1 MDTMKAVGYV
11 RVSTSGQVDEGVSL
25 DAQRAKIEAWC
36 AVNDYEL
43 GEVFTDAGI
52 SGKRAD
58 NRPGLQDAL
67 EAACKARGAALVVY
81 SLSRLA
87 RSTKDAIS
95 IAERLDKAGADLISI
110 SEKIDTTTAAGKM
123 VFRML
128 AVLAEFERDLVSER
142 TVAALA
148 HMRSQGKRISQTP
161 FGFDLADDG
170 ITLVENPT
178 EQAVIDDILTMRARG
193 LSFPKIARS
202 LTERGIPTK
211 RGNGGTHWNQAT
223 INGLVRR
230 HGDARRKQGMGSVES
245 GHRMIAGSAR
255 GAWAQVA

>member
-1 MDTMKAVGYV
+1 MGSMTAFGYI
-11 RVSTSGQVDEGVSL
+11 RVSTTGQVDEGVSL
-25 DAQRAKIEAWC
+25 EAQRGKIEAWC
-36 AVNDYEL
+36 NINDYDL

-58 NRPGLQDAL
+58 NRPGLQDSL
-67 EAACKARGAALVVY
+67 EASCKARGAALVVY

-95 IAERLDKAGADLISI
+95 IAERLDKAGADLVSI

-148 HMRSQGKRISQTP
+148 HMRSQGKRISRTP

-170 ITLVENPT
+170 ITLVENPA
-178 EQAVIDDILTMRARG
+178 EQAVIDDILAMRARG
-193 LSFPKIARS
+193 MSFPKIARR

-211 RGNGGTHWNQAT
+211 RGNGGTQWNQAT

-230 HGDARRKQGMGSVES
+230 HKQGRES
-245 GHRMIAGSAR
+245 TEPGRRTIAGSAR

>member
-1 MDTMKAVGYV
+1 METMAAIGYI
-11 RVSTSGQVDEGVSL
+11 RVSTTGQVDEGVSL
-25 DAQRAKIEAWC
+25 DVQRAKIEAWC
-36 AVNDYEL
+36 GVNDYEL
-43 GEVFTDAGI
+43 IDVFTDAGI

-67 EAACKARGAALVVY
+67 QAACKTRGAALIVY

-95 IAERLDKAGADLISI
+95 IVERLDKAGADLVSI

-148 HMRSQGKRISQTP
+148 HMRSQGKRISRTP
-161 FGFDLADDG
+161 FGFDLGTDG
-170 ITLVENPT
+170 TTLVENSS
-178 EQAVIDDILTMRARG
+178 EQVVIDDILKMRARG

-211 RGNGGTHWNQAT
+211 RGNGGTQWNQAT
-223 INGLVRR
+223 INGLCRR
-230 HGDARRKQGMGSVES
+230 HGDARAKVEY
-245 GHRMIAGSAR
+245 GHRAM
-255 GAWAQVA
+255 AQVA